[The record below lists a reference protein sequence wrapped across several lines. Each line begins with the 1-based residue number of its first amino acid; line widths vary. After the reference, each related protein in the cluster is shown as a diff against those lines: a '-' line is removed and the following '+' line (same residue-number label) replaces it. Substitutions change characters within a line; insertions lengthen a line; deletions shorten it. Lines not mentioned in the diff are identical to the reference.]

1 MKNKLKQVELTLQDW
16 RDALKTPS
24 PTKNKKK
31 YNRKTKHKN
40 KFNNN
45 EE

>member
-16 RDALKTPS
+16 WDALKTPS

-31 YNRKTKHKN
+31 YNRKIKKKN

>member
-1 MKNKLKQVELTLQDW
+1 MKNKLKQVELTLQDLW
-16 RDALKTPS
+16 DALKTPS